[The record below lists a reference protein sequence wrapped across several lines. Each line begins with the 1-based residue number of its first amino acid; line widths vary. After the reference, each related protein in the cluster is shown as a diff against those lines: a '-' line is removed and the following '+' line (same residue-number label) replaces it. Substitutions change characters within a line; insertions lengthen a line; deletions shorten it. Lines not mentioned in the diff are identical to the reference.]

1 MICNMCPRHESC
13 ADAKNGC
20 ENCDIGQALKIE
32 RKNFLRQKII
42 VKNLLEE
49 IAPGC
54 EPEAL
59 EENLQKSEAIEII
72 DKAVENIIN
81 SFCKGE
87 PKFSV
92 MSKAPFTEY
101 TYTVG
106 NLFNSKKKMLL
117 TVSFIPCKK

>member
-1 MICNMCPRHESC
+1 MCPRHESC

-20 ENCDIGQALKIE
+20 EICDIGQALKIE
-32 RKNFLRQKII
+32 RKNYLRQKAI

-59 EENLQKSEAIEII
+59 EENLQKSEVIEII

-92 MSKAPFTEY
+92 MSTAPFTEY

-106 NLFNSKKKMLL
+106 NLFNSKKKMVL
-117 TVSFIPCKK
+117 TFSFIPCKK